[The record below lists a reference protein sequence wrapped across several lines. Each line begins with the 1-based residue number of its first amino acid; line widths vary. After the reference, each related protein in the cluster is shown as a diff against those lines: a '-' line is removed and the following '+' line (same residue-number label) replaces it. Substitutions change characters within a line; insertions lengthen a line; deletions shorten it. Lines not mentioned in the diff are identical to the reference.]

1 VIRILREGRRPLLT
15 LITGTLVV
23 VHGLVHLLYS
33 GQSLEAVRAS
43 TWNGVAF
50 LYILCGS
57 RVHSDGAL
65 VSVYPRATCENRG
78 RNRAC
83 PSSFTEGTN
92 MQTYQEVVEPT
103 PMQTYQEVVEPTPM
117 NASFGGSV
125 RQQRVGGL
133 AALYLAAAYV
143 AAMPYFL
150 VFVKSK
156 SVVDP
161 PTRWPCSWATTT
173 ACRPCI

>member
-92 MQTYQEVVEPT
+92 I
-103 PMQTYQEVVEPTPM
+103 QTYQEVVEPTPM

-125 RQQRVGGL
+125 RQRVGGL